1 MSQDRTADVEVVID
15 LSDLP
20 ASAMGPRSLLWW
32 GTFGFML
39 IEGMAFLLAA
49 GAYLYLRGQAPE
61 WPLAGRQPPDHWAG
75 AVFTL
80 LAVASVLPN
89 LWLADRAKKKDAR
102 AVRWGVLLMT
112 LIAIALMVVRG
123 FEFAHLNVRW
133 DDDAYGSL
141 VWLLMVLHTTHV
153 VTDLGDTA
161 VLGLWLFT
169 HEVGDDQFSDVN
181 DNAGYWDFVI
191 LAWIPVYLLVYWG
204 GRLL

>member
-1 MSQDRTADVEVVID
+1 MTRGPDAEVEVVMD
-15 LSDLP
+15 LSGLP
-20 ASAMGPRSLLWW
+20 ISAMGPRSLLWW

-39 IEGMAFLLAA
+39 IEGMGFLLAA
-49 GAYLYLRGQAPE
+49 GAYLYLRGQAPD
-61 WPLAGRQPPDHWAG
+61 WPLGGHRPPDHLAG
-75 AVFTL
+75 LTFTL
-80 LAVASVLPN
+80 LGVASLAPN
-89 LWLADRAKKKDAR
+89 LWVASQAKKKNEP

-112 LIAIALMVVRG
+112 LIGVALMVVRG

-141 VWLLMVLHTTHV
+141 VWVLMVLHTTHV

-191 LAWIPVYLLVYWG
+191 IAWVPVYLLVYWG
-204 GRLL
+204 ARWL